1 MFIDEKT
8 IQAQE
13 WESENG
19 IAIVRPTET
28 KEELDEIWK
37 RWRKLSP
44 SKKRLSDER
53 SIELFGMGN
62 EDHHQILELMYV

>member
-1 MFIDEKT
+1 MFVDEKS

-19 IAIVRPTET
+19 IPLVRPTET
-28 KEELDEIWK
+28 KQELDDIWK
-37 RWRKLSP
+37 KWRKLSP
-44 SKKRLSDER
+44 SKKRLSDQI

-62 EDHHQILELMYV
+62 ENHHSILELMFV